1 MSTPKAF
8 ITSISKKKKLVTV
21 RFSLSDGSRKKK
33 LYWKSD
39 LTVYPDFWDAKRERM
54 KETADVKAEYTLAE
68 RQQFANDVEKAKQ
81 MIQSLYEELPEQEK
95 QDLDSDKFDS
105 LIDMKLHPEKYGE
118 TDDHKNDLFY
128 QFDRYFKFKNYPES
142 HLRPYQVVVRLLKR
156 FEAIQKIRRGSFS
169 LTLDSLDE
177 EVLLD
182 IMNFVR
188 DEYKYV
194 DNARYK
200 QVYEQYP
207 EERKPKLRGRNTVI
221 KYMKRIRS
229 FVKWCMTEELLDK
242 DPFGKIQLGS
252 PTWGTPIYITIEE
265 RNQIAET
272 DLEAVWNKLSV
283 AERKSVTKHN
293 SAHTITRLQEQR
305 DIFVFQCLIGCR
317 VGDLLKFTPKNIVNG
332 AIEYIARKT
341 SDNRPVTIRVPLN
354 ERAQSILSRYWDGK
368 RMTGKLLPFESAQKY
383 DDDIKTIFYLCGITR
398 NVVTLDQKTGKEI
411 TRPINEIASSHMARR
426 TFVGNLYKRTGYNK
440 DLVSSMSGHAPNSK
454 AFNRYFKIDEESKD
468 EAIKLL
474 D

>member
-8 ITSISKKKKLVTV
+8 VTTTSKKEKLVTV

-39 LTVYPDFWDAKRERM
+39 LRVYPDFWDAKRERM

-68 RQQFANDVEKAKQ
+68 RQKFASDVENAKQ
-81 MIQSLYEELPEQEK
+81 MIQTIYEDLPEQQK
-95 QDLDSDKFDS
+95 QDMDSEKFS
-105 LIDMKLHPEKYGE
+105 TLIDQRLHPEKYGE

-128 QFDRYFKFKNYPES
+128 QFDRYLKFKNYPES
-142 HLRPYQVVVRLLKR
+142 HLRPFEVVVRLLHR
-156 FEAIQKIRRGSFS
+156 YEAVQRIKRGSFN

-177 EVLLD
+177 DVILD
-182 IMNFVR
+182 IQNFIR

-194 DNARYK
+194 DNKKY
-200 QVYEQYP
+200 QSVYDLYP
-207 EERKPKLRGRNTVI
+207 EERKPQLRGRNTVI
-221 KYMKRIRS
+221 KYMKRIRT
-229 FVKWCMTEELLDK
+229 FVKWCITEELLGK
-242 DPFGKIQLGS
+242 DPFGKVQLGT
-252 PTWGTPIYITIEE
+252 PTYGTPIYITIEE
-265 RNQIAET
+265 RNQIADT
-272 DLEAVWNKLSV
+272 DLKAAWSKLS
-283 AERKSVTKHN
+283 ADDKKQITMHN
-293 SAHTITRLQEQR
+293 SAHTITRLEEQR
-305 DIFVFQCLIGCR
+305 DIFVFQCLVGCR
-317 VGDLLKFTPKNIVNG
+317 VGDLVNLTPKNVVDG

-341 SDNRPVTIRVPLN
+341 SDNRPITIRVPLN
-354 ERAQSILSRYWDGK
+354 ERAQTILARYWDGA
-368 RMTGKLLPFESAQKY
+368 RTTGMLLPFTSPQKY
-383 DDDIKTIFYLCGITR
+383 DDDIKTIFTLCGITR
-398 NVVTLDQKTGKEI
+398 NVVTLDQKTGKEV

-468 EAIKLL
+468 EAIMLL